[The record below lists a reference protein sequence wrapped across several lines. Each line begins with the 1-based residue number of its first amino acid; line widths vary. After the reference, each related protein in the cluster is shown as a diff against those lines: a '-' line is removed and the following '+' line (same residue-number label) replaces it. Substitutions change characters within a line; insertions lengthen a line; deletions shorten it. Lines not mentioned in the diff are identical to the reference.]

1 MARILLAE
9 DEAATRDLVRRAL
22 EADGHS
28 VEVTEGGADALDRL
42 ENGLDQFQLL
52 ISDVNMPGMDGFELA
67 KKARSLK
74 PGLAIV
80 FMSGLVEHLE
90 RAKSLAEDKY
100 FTLSKPFSLE
110 QVKVTVRAALQGS

>member
-28 VEVTEGGADALDRL
+28 VEVTDGGADALERL
-42 ENGLDQFQLL
+42 EAGRDQFQLL

-67 KKARSLK
+67 NKARAFK
-74 PGLAIV
+74 PGLVVV

-90 RAKSLAEDKY
+90 RAKSLGDAKY

-110 QVKVTVRAALQGS
+110 QVKATVRAALEGS

>member
-28 VEVTEGGADALDRL
+28 VEVMEGGADALERL
-42 ENGLDQFQLL
+42 GQGPDQFQLL

-67 KKARSLK
+67 NKARALNS
-74 PGLAIV
+74 GLAVV

-90 RAKSLAEDKY
+90 RAKSLTGERY

-110 QVKVTVRAALQGS
+110 QVRATVRAALQA

>member
-22 EADGHS
+22 ESDGHQ
-28 VEVTEGGADALDRL
+28 VEVMEGGAEAVARL
-42 ENGLDQFQLL
+42 AAAPGDFQLL

-67 KKARSLK
+67 KQARALN
-74 PGLAIV
+74 PGLRV
-80 FMSGLVEHLE
+80 LLMSGLVEQLD
-90 RAKSLAEDKY
+90 RAKAMKDQSY

-110 QVKVTVRAALQGS
+110 QVRSGVRAALGA

>member
-22 EADGHS
+22 EADGHT
-28 VEVTEGGADALDRL
+28 VEMMESGGDAIERL
-42 ENGLDQFQLL
+42 ALSPNQFQLL

-67 KKARSLK
+67 SKARALN
-74 PGLAIV
+74 PGLGVV

-90 RAKSLAEDKY
+90 RAKSMTDKRY

-110 QVKVTVRAALQGS
+110 QVRAAVRSALAG